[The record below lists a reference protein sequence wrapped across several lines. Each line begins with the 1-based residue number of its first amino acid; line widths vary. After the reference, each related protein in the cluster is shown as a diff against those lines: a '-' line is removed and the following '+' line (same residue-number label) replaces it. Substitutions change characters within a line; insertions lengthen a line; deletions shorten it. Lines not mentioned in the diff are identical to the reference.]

1 MNGKTTLKYEEKRDF
16 LKHYLTV
23 INADYY
29 EENNVFTISLPEKYL
44 EDFEQKTI
52 KLCFK
57 SIHSN
62 TTDKSF
68 YPVNKFF
75 EHIFQICSKQG
86 EIASFIIPEK
96 DDLPS
101 ILDEI
106 KFINVEGEYGGS
118 YSYLKFGI
126 IFYFQASVSQP
137 DYWRK
142 LFHIALDLSSLNS
155 IDWVPT
161 DLISRPL
168 QSIKIRKRVLTSKKM
183 RNVYTKACEV
193 LTKQLEDDLSEF
205 KQQNHKH
212 LQKALT
218 RISSYYQRVKI
229 EEETR
234 IKSLEAQ
241 VAKIDENI
249 KRHRNLGTYPKYLE
263 KKRRLSNKVEEEK
276 NKLLQYFNKIAT
288 FENKEKKREE
298 ERHEII
304 CNCDLIA
311 ISLIHYKVIR
321 ELYRLYN
328 DKSSTTFN
336 IYKIP
341 AAAKIETP
349 LCQSCNKSTS
359 AIGLCSQSHVVCH
372 ECITTCSKC
381 KNPKRNNSRI
391 KKQLL

>member
-1 MNGKTTLKYEEKRDF
+1 MNEKTTLKYKEKRDF

-23 INADYY
+23 IDADFS

-44 EDFEQKTI
+44 KDFEQKTI
-52 KLCFK
+52 NLCFK
-57 SIHSN
+57 SLYSN
-62 TTDKSF
+62 TTNKSF
-68 YPVNKFF
+68 YPLNKFF
-75 EHIFQICSKQG
+75 EHIFQTCSKQG
-86 EIASFIIPEK
+86 EVASFQIPEK

-106 KFINVEGEYGGS
+106 KFINVEGEYGGR
-118 YSYLKFGI
+118 YTYLKFGI
-126 IFYFQASVSQP
+126 IFYFQVSVSQP

-142 LFHIALDLSSLNS
+142 LFHITIDPSSLNS

-168 QSIKIRKRVLTSKKM
+168 QSVKIRKRVLTSKKIHE
-183 RNVYTKACEV
+183 VYTEACEV
-193 LTKQLEDDLSEF
+193 LAKQLEDDLSEF

-241 VAKIDENI
+241 VTKIDENI
-249 KRHRNLGTYPKYLE
+249 KRYRNLDTYPKYLE
-263 KKRRLSNKVEEEK
+263 KKRRLSKKVEEEK
-276 NKLLQYFNKIAT
+276 KKLLQYFNKIAT
-288 FENKEKKREE
+288 FENKEKRREE

-311 ISLIHYKVIR
+311 ISLIHYNVVR

-328 DKSSTTFN
+328 DESSTTLN

-341 AAAKIETP
+341 AASKIEQP
-349 LCQSCNKSTS
+349 ICQSCNKSTS
-359 AIGLCSQSHVVCH
+359 VIGLCAQSHVVCH
-372 ECITTCSKC
+372 ECLTTCSKC
-381 KNPKRNNSRI
+381 KKPKRKNS
-391 KKQLL
+391 